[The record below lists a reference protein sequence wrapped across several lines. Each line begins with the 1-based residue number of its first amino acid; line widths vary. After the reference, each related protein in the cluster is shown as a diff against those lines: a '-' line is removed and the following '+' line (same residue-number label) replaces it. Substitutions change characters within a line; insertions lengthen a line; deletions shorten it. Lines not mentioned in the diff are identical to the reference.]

1 MKLTPLQERL
11 IAAYQ
16 QPVHDHA
23 LVLKPGATAAASPAR
38 DADRLEL
45 SPQAA
50 AAQRIRSK
58 LVGGTVT
65 RPAVPEELNA
75 ATGVVA
81 GRTGEGNLQLHR
93 TPAAANAA
101 ATGVA
106 AGIRLDAIG

>member
-16 QPVHDHA
+16 HPVVGEA
-23 LVLKPGATAAASPAR
+23 VTPKPNAAPTPAR

-50 AAQRIRSK
+50 AAQRIQSR
-58 LVGGTVT
+58 LVGGRVSQA
-65 RPAVPEELNA
+65 AVPEEPGTTRIAPDGA
-75 ATGVVA
+75 AA
-81 GRTGEGNLQLHR
+81 LALHR
-93 TPAAANAA
+93 THAAVNAA

-106 AGIRLDAIG
+106 AGAKLDTVG